1 VRHQSAL
8 SDAARSVWAKSPDE
22 RGGWLPL
29 WQHLDDSTDVAQR
42 LFAEWLA
49 PSVAQLFADEFGGD
63 TAAAC
68 AVVSFLAGVH
78 DLGKATPAFA
88 VQNPVLA
95 KRMRDVGLH
104 MPPTKPELPDRQLAH
119 HSLAGHHLLVE
130 WLVGHGWSRGVAR
143 TWGVVLGS
151 HHGVPPDAMA
161 EQRGRPGDVPQLF
174 GAGTWEVVREELVQ
188 RIAIRSGAVTF
199 LESWRE
205 RALSQQFQVLATGV
219 VIMSDWIASNADLFP
234 YCSEQLPS
242 PDETMPRAAPALAT
256 LRLPVPWRSPLGQL
270 PVAELFRRR
279 FELPAG
285 AQPRPV
291 QEMAV
296 DITREMT
303 RSGIVIIEAPMGEGK
318 TEAALAAA
326 EALAT
331 RTGAGG
337 LFVAL
342 PTQATTDAMFARVV
356 DWLDRMDPESSPT
369 GASIT
374 LSHGKARFNHLFRG
388 LVVQGRLR
396 EVGCDE
402 SSREVSHVLAAHSW
416 LSGHKKSQLAN
427 FTVGTIDQLLFA
439 GLKSRH
445 LMLRHLGLA
454 GKVVIIDEIHAYDV
468 YMSSYLAKVLTW
480 LGAYR
485 VPVVALSATLPAD
498 RRTALITAYQTGTAR
513 AVPASAQTDVSPAAS
528 TLGYPMVTWTDGGR
542 VRSRAA
548 AASGRRTTVRIDA
561 LDDDPRSLLAVLRD
575 ALAEGGTALVI
586 RNTVRRVL
594 DAAEALER
602 EFPGEVTVAHSRF
615 ITADRLH
622 NDDALLDRFG
632 APGRAIERPYR
643 HVVVAS
649 QVVEQSL
656 DVDFDLLITDLVPI
670 DLILQRMGRLHRH
683 QRGTDQRD
691 RPERVRAARTL
702 ITGAD
707 FTQSPPALEP
717 VARRFVYGAHALLR
731 SAAVLVQR
739 FGSTIELPDDIAPLV
754 QTAYGDQPLGPSD
767 WQDAMQRA
775 ESDWLAET
783 ARREEK
789 ARDFQ
794 IADPAKPGRAIVGW
808 LSANVGE
815 ADESSEGRGQVRDG
829 EPSLEAIVVQVGA
842 DGRLHTPSWLD
853 APAGD
858 LVVPREE
865 TPSDEVAEVLASC
878 AIRLPLAFSN
888 ADTEKELWA
897 STPPAWRRSLLLY
910 RWPVLLVDETGWAVL
925 NGRRVRYTTG
935 RGLEVMK
942 REQ

>member
-1 VRHQSAL
+1 MRHQSAL
-8 SDAARSVWAKSPDE
+8 SDAARSVWAKSLDE
-22 RGGWLPL
+22 QGGWLPL
-29 WQHLDDSTDVAQR
+29 WQHLDDSTDVARR

-49 PSVAQLFADEFGGD
+49 PSVAQLFAAEFGGD
-63 TAAAC
+63 ATAAC
-68 AVVSFLAGVH
+68 AAVSFLAGVH

-88 VQNPVLA
+88 VQDTVLA
-95 KRMRDVGLH
+95 KRMCDLGLYV
-104 MPPTKPELPDRQLAH
+104 PLTKSELPDRQLAH

-130 WLVGHGWSRGVAR
+130 WLVGRGWSRGVAR
-143 TWGVVLGS
+143 TWGVVLGG

-161 EQRGRPGDVPQLF
+161 EQRGRPGEVPQLF
-174 GAGTWEVVREELVQ
+174 GSGAWEMVREELVQ

-199 LESWRE
+199 LETWRD

-234 YCSEQLPS
+234 YCSEQLPA
-242 PDETMPRAAPALAT
+242 PDGTAPRAAEALT
-256 LRLPVPWRSPLGQL
+256 RLRLPAPWRSP
-270 PVAELFRRR
+270 PVRLSAAELFRER
-279 FELPAG
+279 FELPPG

-291 QEMAV
+291 QEVAIDV
-296 DITREMT
+296 AREMAEP
-303 RSGIVIIEAPMGEGK
+303 GIVIIEAPMGEGK

-326 EALAT
+326 EALAAQ
-331 RTGAGG
+331 TGAGG

-342 PTQATTDAMFARVV
+342 PTQATTDAMFARIV
-356 DWLDRMDPESSPT
+356 DWLDRMDSASSPA
-369 GASIT
+369 GSSIT

-388 LVVQGRLR
+388 LMIEGRLR

-402 SSREVSHVLAAHSW
+402 SSREVPHVVAAHSW
-416 LSGHKKSQLAN
+416 LSGRKKAQLAN

-439 GLKSRH
+439 ALKSRH

-454 GKVVIIDEIHAYDV
+454 GKVVIIDEIHAYDA

-498 RRTALITAYQTGTAR
+498 RRRALVTAYQTGMAR
-513 AVPASAQTDVSPAAS
+513 AVPASVQIDASPVDGS
-528 TLGYPMVTWTDGGR
+528 VGYPVVTWTDGGR
-542 VRSRAA
+542 VRARVA

-561 LDDDPRSLLAVLRD
+561 LDDDPGSLLAVLRD
-575 ALAEGGTALVI
+575 ALAEGGTALVV

-594 DAAEALER
+594 DAAEVIER

-615 ITADRLH
+615 ITADRLR

-632 APGRAIERPYR
+632 APGRALQRPHR

-656 DVDFDLLITDLVPI
+656 DVDFDLLVTDLAPI

-691 RPERVRAARTL
+691 RPERVRAARAL

-707 FTQSPPALEP
+707 FNQSPPALEP
-717 VARRFVYGAHALLR
+717 GARRYVYGAHALLR
-731 SAAVLVQR
+731 SAAVLVPH
-739 FGSTIELPDDIAPLV
+739 FGGTIELPDDIAPLV
-754 QTAYGDQPLGPSD
+754 QTAYGDQPLGPVD
-767 WQDAMQRA
+767 WQDAMQQA
-775 ESDWLAET
+775 ESDWLADT
-783 ARREEK
+783 ARREER

-829 EPSLEAIVVQVGA
+829 APSLEAILVQVGA
-842 DGRLHTPSWLD
+842 DGRLHTPSWLG
-853 APAGD
+853 APVLD
-858 LVVPREE
+858 LAVPSDK
-865 TPSDEVAEVLASC
+865 TPPDEVAEVLASC
-878 AIRLPLAFSN
+878 AIRLPLEFSN
-888 ADTEKELWA
+888 AETEKELWE
-897 STPPAWRRSLLLY
+897 STPPAWEHSPLIY
-910 RWPVLLVDETGWAVL
+910 RWPALFVDDAGWAVI

-935 RGLEVMK
+935 RGLEVME